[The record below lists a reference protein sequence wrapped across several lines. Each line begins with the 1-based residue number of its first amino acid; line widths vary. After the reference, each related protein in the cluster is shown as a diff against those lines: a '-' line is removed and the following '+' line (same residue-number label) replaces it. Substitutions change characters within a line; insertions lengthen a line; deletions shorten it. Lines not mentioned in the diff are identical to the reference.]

1 MIRGVLGI
9 DFGTTNSLCAWIE
22 DGRPQII
29 PNDRGN
35 RTTPS
40 VVAVSHTGEIL
51 VGESAKNQ
59 AVASPQM
66 TLAGVKR
73 RLGSR
78 DPVRLGNRSYSP
90 EEAAS
95 WIFAKVKRDAESFLG
110 FPVEQAVVSV
120 PARFGESQRRAVKE
134 AARRA
139 GLEVPRLVNE
149 PTAAAVARAFL
160 NPQEADTER
169 VVLVYDFGGGTFD
182 VTVLSARGRSCEVLS
197 SAGDDRLGG
206 MDIDALLY
214 REAARAFRK
223 DWSVNPDSDP
233 FLAQQLM
240 DLSERAKIEL
250 SSLTETAIRIPFL
263 NAGTGLS
270 HPSFTLSRD
279 RLEELIRPLA
289 ERSLSLVREALEE
302 AKKQPRD
309 VDALVLSGGS
319 SRIPLVRRLIAELLP
334 LEPEGRVNPEEIV
347 AVGAAVEAAILSGRA
362 GGFAVRDVN
371 SRTYGVEIEGG
382 RFVELLAR
390 NEPLPARR
398 RRVFTTVADD
408 QESVEIHILQGE
420 SESAAKNLSLGR
432 FLLPGVRKAGKGEP
446 RIQVEFS
453 IDESDLLRV
462 RAMDLDTRTEQAVV
476 VTDSG
481 ANSGDAEKLARLASR
496 VRVLAAS
503 EDLDNGF
510 RTEIEELLARAAS
523 AVESGSEES
532 RRLARGSL
540 EAVAGELLAR
550 KGVNSP

>member
-1 MIRGVLGI
+1 MTRGILGI
-9 DFGTTNSLCAWIE
+9 DFGTTNSLSAWIE

-29 PNDRGN
+29 PNDRGS

-40 VVAVSHTGEIL
+40 VVAVSHSGEIL

-59 AVASPQM
+59 AVAAPQR
-66 TLAGVKR
+66 TLAGIKR

-78 DPVRLGNRSYSP
+78 EPVRLGEGSYEP

-95 WIFAKVKRDAESFLG
+95 WILAKIKRDAESFLG
-110 FPVEQAVVSV
+110 FPVERAVISV
-120 PARFGESQRRAVKE
+120 PARFGEPQRRAVKE

-160 NPQEADTER
+160 NPEAAEAETL
-169 VVLVYDFGGGTFD
+169 VLVYDFGGGTFD

-206 MDIDALLY
+206 MDIDVLLY
-214 REAARAFRK
+214 REAAADFRRTWGV
-223 DWSVNPDSDP
+223 DPDADP

-250 SSLTETAIRIPFL
+250 SSRNEASITIPFL
-263 NAGTGLS
+263 NAGKGLS
-270 HPSFTLSRD
+270 HPSFGLKRETLED
-279 RLEELIRPLA
+279 LIRPLV
-289 ERSLSLVREALEE
+289 ERSLGLVRKALAEAG
-302 AKKQPRD
+302 KRPRD
-309 VDALVLSGGS
+309 VGALVLSGGS
-319 SRIPLVRRLIAELLP
+319 SRIPLVRRMVLDLLP
-334 LEPEGRVNPEEIV
+334 LEPESRVNPEEIV
-347 AVGAAVEAAILSGRA
+347 AVGAAVEAAILAGRA

-382 RFVELLAR
+382 RFVELLPR

-398 RRVFTTVADD
+398 KRVFTTVVDA

-420 SESAAKNLSLGR
+420 SESAAENLSLGR
-432 FLLPGVRKAGKGEP
+432 FLLPGIRKAPRGEP

-462 RAMDLDTRTEQAVV
+462 RAVDLDTRTEQAVV

-481 ANSGDAEKLARLASR
+481 ADAGDAEKLARLAAR
-496 VRVLAAS
+496 VRALADS
-503 EDLDNGF
+503 EEIDNVF
-510 RTEIEELLARAAS
+510 RTEIEELLTRAAA
-523 AVESGSEES
+523 AVESGSEED

-550 KGVNSP
+550 KRVAAP

>member
-1 MIRGVLGI
+1 VIRGVLGI

>member
-1 MIRGVLGI
+1 MIRGILGI

-22 DGRPQII
+22 DGRPQIV
-29 PNDRGN
+29 PNDRGS

-40 VVAVSHTGEIL
+40 VVALSHSGEIL

-59 AVASPQM
+59 AVASPQT
-66 TLAGVKR
+66 TLTGVKR

-78 DPVRLGNRSYSP
+78 DPVRLGDRSFPP

-95 WIFAKVKRDAESFLG
+95 WIFAKLKRDSEAFLG

-120 PARFGESQRRAVKE
+120 PARFGEAQRRAVKE

-160 NPQEADTER
+160 DPEEADTER

-182 VTVLSARGRSCEVLS
+182 VTVLAARGRVCEVLS

-214 REAARAFRK
+214 REAAEAFRR
-223 DWSVNPDSDP
+223 DWGVDPDSDP

-250 SSLTETAIRIPFL
+250 SSRSEVTFTIPFL
-263 NAGTGLS
+263 NAGRGLS
-270 HPSFTLSRD
+270 HPSFGLSRA
-279 RLEELIRPLA
+279 RLEDLTRPLA
-289 ERSLSLVREALEE
+289 ERTLSLVRKALDEAG
-302 AKKQPRD
+302 KRPMD
-309 VDALVLSGGS
+309 VGALVLSGGS
-319 SRIPLVRRLIAELLP
+319 SRIPLVRRMISELLP

-362 GGFAVRDVN
+362 GGFVVRDVN

-382 RFVELLAR
+382 RFVELLPR
-390 NEPLPARR
+390 NEPLPSRR
-398 RRVFTTVADD
+398 RRVFTTVVDG

-420 SESAAKNLSLGR
+420 SGSAAENLSLGR
-432 FLLPGVRKAGKGEP
+432 FLLPGIRKAGKGEP
-446 RIQVEFS
+446 KIQVEFA

-476 VTDSG
+476 VTGSG
-481 ANSGDAEKLARLASR
+481 ADGGDAEKLARLAAR
-496 VRVLAAS
+496 VRSLAGA
-503 EDLDNGF
+503 EDIDNGF
-510 RTEIEELLARAAS
+510 RSEIEELLARAAW
-523 AVESGSEES
+523 AVESGSEED

-550 KGVNSP
+550 KKVASP

>member
-29 PNDRGN
+29 PNDRGS

-40 VVAVSHTGEIL
+40 VVAVSHSGEVL

-59 AVASPQM
+59 AVASPRM

-78 DPVRLGNRSYSP
+78 DPVRLGDSFYSP

-95 WIFAKVKRDAESFLG
+95 WIFAKVRRDAESFLG

-120 PARFGESQRRAVKE
+120 PARFGEAQRRAVKE

-160 NPQEADTER
+160 NPQEAESER
-169 VVLVYDFGGGTFD
+169 IVLVYDFGGGTFD

-214 REAARAFRK
+214 REAAAAFRK
-223 DWSVNPDSDP
+223 DWGMDPDSDP

-250 SSLTETAIRIPFL
+250 SSRPETDVRIPFL
-263 NAGTGLS
+263 NAGKGLA
-270 HPSFTLSRD
+270 HPSFTLRRD

-289 ERSLSLVREALEE
+289 ERSISLVREALEE
-302 AKKQPRD
+302 AGKMPRD
-309 VDALVLSGGS
+309 VGALVLSGGS
-319 SRIPLVRRLIAELLP
+319 SRIPLLRRMIYELLP

-362 GGFAVRDVN
+362 GGFAVRDIN

-382 RFVELLAR
+382 RFVELLPR

-398 RRVFTTVADD
+398 RRVFTTVEDG

-420 SESAAKNLSLGR
+420 SDSAADNHSLGR

-462 RAMDLDTRTEQAVV
+462 RALDLDTRTEQAVV

-481 ANSGDAEKLARLASR
+481 ANTGDAEKLARLAAR
-496 VRVLAAS
+496 VRTLAAS
-503 EDLDNGF
+503 GSLDNGF

-523 AVESGSEES
+523 AVESGSEEN
-532 RRLARGSL
+532 RRLARGTL

-550 KGVNSP
+550 KGVSSP

>member
-1 MIRGVLGI
+1 MTRGILGI

-22 DGRPQII
+22 NGRPQVI

-35 RTTPS
+35 RSTPS
-40 VVAVSHTGEIL
+40 VVALSHSGEIL

-59 AVASPQM
+59 AVASPQT
-66 TLAGVKR
+66 TLTGVKR

-78 DPVRLGNRSYSP
+78 DPVRLGDRWYAP

-95 WIFAKVKRDAESFLG
+95 WIFGKLKRDSEAFLG

-120 PARFGESQRRAVKE
+120 PARFGEPQRRAVKE

-149 PTAAAVARAFL
+149 PTAAAVARAFME
-160 NPQEADTER
+160 PEDADTER
-169 VVLVYDFGGGTFD
+169 IVLVYDFGGGTFD
-182 VTVLSARGRSCEVLS
+182 VTVLAARGRVCEVLS

-214 REAARAFRK
+214 REASGVFRR
-223 DWSVNPDSDP
+223 DWGVDPDTDP

-250 SSLTETAIRIPFL
+250 SSRSEVTITVPFL
-263 NAGTGLS
+263 NAGRGLA
-270 HPSFTLSRD
+270 HPSFELSRE
-279 RLEELIRPLA
+279 RLEDLARPLV
-289 ERSLSLVREALEE
+289 ERSLDLVRLALEE
-302 AKKQPRD
+302 AEKRPED
-309 VDALVLSGGS
+309 IGALVLSGGS
-319 SRIPLVRRLIAELLP
+319 SRIPLVRSLLADYLP
-334 LEPEGRVNPEEIV
+334 LEPESKVNPEEIV
-347 AVGAAVEAAILSGRA
+347 AVGAAVEAAILSGGA
-362 GGFAVRDVN
+362 GGFGVRDVN

-382 RFVELLAR
+382 RFVALLPR
-390 NEPLPARR
+390 NEPLPSRR
-398 RRVFTTVADD
+398 RRVFTTVVDD

-420 SESAAKNLSLGR
+420 SDSASENISLGR
-432 FLLPGVRKAGKGEP
+432 FLLPGIRKARKGEP

-476 VTDSG
+476 VTGSG
-481 ANSGDAEKLARLASR
+481 AYGGDAEKLARLAAR
-496 VRVLAAS
+496 VRALAGS

-510 RTEIEELLARAAS
+510 RSEIEELLLRAAW
-523 AVESGSEES
+523 AVESGSEED
-532 RRLARGSL
+532 RLLVRGSL

-550 KGVNSP
+550 KRVTSV